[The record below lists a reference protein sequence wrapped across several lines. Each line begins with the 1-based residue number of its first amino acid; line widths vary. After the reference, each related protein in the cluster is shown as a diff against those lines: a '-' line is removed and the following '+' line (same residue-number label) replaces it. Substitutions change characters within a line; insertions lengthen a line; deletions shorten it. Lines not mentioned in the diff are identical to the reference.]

1 MTGRDRVPFPGQVP
15 SPDFGTHEGLSP
27 DTASA
32 GEVQALVERG
42 EGARAREVFESIVL
56 RQQGR
61 ASAIAYHYLRDVA
74 EADEAVQDAFVKAFT
89 RIGSFDPRQSFEA
102 WFTRVLI
109 NGCLDRQKAR
119 SRRERWLLP
128 FGSRPDDAAE
138 RARDDSPS
146 PEGILLADER
156 RRQIAQAI
164 KHLPERQRAVLI
176 LRHYGELSVRDVAS
190 ATGLNEATVR
200 VHLFRAIRKLRVLL
214 QGLVNDQK

>member
-1 MTGRDRVPFPGQVP
+1 MTGRDRTPFQGQVP
-15 SPDFGTHEGLSP
+15 PELGAHEAVSL

-74 EADEAVQDAFVKAFT
+74 EADEAVQDGFIKAFT
-89 RIGSFDPRQSFEA
+89 RIGSFDARQSFEA
-102 WFTRVLI
+102 WFTRILI

-119 SRRERWLLP
+119 SRRDRWLLP
-128 FGSRPDDAAE
+128 FGSRAE
-138 RARDDSPS
+138 ALEQARDESPS
-146 PEGILLADER
+146 PEAAMLADER
-156 RRQIAQAI
+156 RRHIAQAI
-164 KHLPERQRAVLI
+164 EHLPDRQRAVLI
-176 LRHYGELSVRDVAS
+176 LRHYGELSVRDVAA

-200 VHLFRAIRKLRVLL
+200 VHLFRAIRRLRALL
-214 QGLVNDQK
+214 QDL